1 MMDSKIVENQNIK
14 QLIMKKFFKILFAIV
29 LIWLAPSSCSDDTL
43 KSVAEPPAEG
53 KFLLTNSTSEI
64 LLVKKDADK
73 NIAVTLNWDNK
84 SWYGIDTPMTYT
96 IQMDTNNGEFVSPQ
110 EIAIASGNNISLTHA
125 DLNAKAFALKLT
137 PDIASKIKVRLKANL
152 RYGALP
158 LYSSVSTLTVTPY
171 SMLILKYP
179 MPQELYLQGDA
190 VPSNWGTPISD
201 IQKMVQIDD
210 HRFGLIVALTGGK
223 SFAAITAASTWSD
236 PAYVTL
242 DTNTNP
248 KSTGTF
254 EPRGSQTNPAWG
266 GTPIKSPAISGVYQ
280 VVFDFTTGTYSITPA
295 VLMTS
300 PAELYIIGDAT
311 TNGWNAPS
319 NAQKFNKV
327 GNNTFTLTTALKAGK
342 YAFLN
347 ANATWSTPAYLG
359 KTDSEPLL
367 GGNLTLNQAPNWAGS
382 NITAPNPGNYT
393 ITVNFKSGTYVLKP

>member
-1 MMDSKIVENQNIK
+1 
-14 QLIMKKFFKILFAIV
+14 MKKFFKILFSIV
-29 LIWLAPSSCSDDTL
+29 LILVTASSCSDDTL

-64 LLVKKDADK
+64 VLDKKDADK

-96 IQMDTNNGEFVSPQ
+96 MQMDNSDGEFISPQ
-110 EIAIASGNNISLTHA
+110 EIAITAGSNLSLTHA
-125 DLNAKAFALKLT
+125 ELNAKAFALELA
-137 PDIASKIKVRLKANL
+137 PAVASKIKVRLKANL
-152 RYGALP
+152 KYGALP
-158 LYSSVSTLTVTPY
+158 IYSNVSTLTITPY
-171 SMLILKYP
+171 STLILKYP
-179 MPQELYLQGDA
+179 MPAELYLQGDA
-190 VPSNWGTPISD
+190 VPSNWGTPVTD

-223 SFAAITAASTWSD
+223 NFAAISTASTWSD
-236 PAYVTL
+236 PAFVTMEA
-242 DTNTNP
+242 NANP
-248 KSTGTF
+248 QSSGTF
-254 EPRGSQTNPAWG
+254 EPRGSATNWG
-266 GTPIKSPAISGVYQ
+266 GNPIKSPAASGVYQ
-280 VVFDFTTGTYSITPA
+280 VILDFTTGIYSITPA
-295 VLMTS
+295 VLMPS

-311 TNGWNAPS
+311 NNGWVAPG
-319 NAQKFNKV
+319 NTQKFTKV
-327 GNNTFTLTTALKAGK
+327 DNYTFTLTTALKAGK

-382 NITAPNPGNYT
+382 SITAPNPRNYT